1 MLSEETLKTNFPP
14 RRMLSFIREFLLGLT
29 YMSVLLA
36 ILILA
41 IWKFIELVF

>member
-1 MLSEETLKTNFPP
+1 MLSEERLKTNFLP
-14 RRMLSFIREFLLGLT
+14 RRMLSFIRELLLELT
-29 YMSVLLA
+29 YISVLLA